1 MSSFSPIEREKE
13 DVNEKKERTNG
24 LLFFRLEEVK
34 CGTIMHMFHRANG
47 VCFFVLDDR
56 LKFLDLVSVLDA
68 FMHIEMDAFPW
79 EDLIEVS
86 KTVWDHSYH
95 FFHQ

>member
-1 MSSFSPIEREKE
+1 MSSFSPIERENE

-47 VCFFVLDDR
+47 VYSFALDER
-56 LKFLDLVSVLDA
+56 LKFPVFVSVLDA
-68 FMHIEMDAFPW
+68 FMHIEMDDIPMGGP
-79 EDLIEVS
+79 
-86 KTVWDHSYH
+86 H
-95 FFHQ
+95 